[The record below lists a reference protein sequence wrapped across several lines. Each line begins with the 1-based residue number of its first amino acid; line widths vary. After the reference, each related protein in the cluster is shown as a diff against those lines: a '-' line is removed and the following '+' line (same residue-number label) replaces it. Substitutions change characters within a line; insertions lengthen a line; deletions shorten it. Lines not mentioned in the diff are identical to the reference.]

1 MLRDLW
7 DRARWHLSRAT
18 GIRALAVLTALSVA
32 SGTTLATDPSNVVK
46 DTYFLKAQ
54 KSGTYTTFSNG
65 QTFGDWKVSL
75 GSVDLKTPYF
85 KTPTDE
91 TNCVD
96 LNGSTS
102 GEIQQDVTT
111 EPGKTYVLQFMVSGN
126 WESTTANR
134 NFRVTAGVLNKSL
147 GVARPADWSRT
158 NMKWKALSYPFIATS
173 TTTKLRFTSLSSG
186 CRWSGDCRSH
196 HDKPN

>member
-111 EPGKTYVLQFMVSGN
+111 EPGKT
-126 WESTTANR
+126 
-134 NFRVTAGVLNKSL
+134 
-147 GVARPADWSRT
+147 
-158 NMKWKALSYPFIATS
+158 
-173 TTTKLRFTSLSSG
+173 
-186 CRWSGDCRSH
+186 
-196 HDKPN
+196 